1 MVTHKI
7 FRAIQPYIAA
17 AAVIAT
23 AVVLIFTIYFTEHSL
38 PWVAFL
44 AGILMASILALAT
57 RASHMEWV
65 VIRRTAQLAA
75 IKENLEDE
83 TQLRQRAEKQLAADQ
98 PRLHLIDEAMPAM
111 VALVDADLC
120 YRYHNRAFRNWL
132 HLRPEQI
139 NGQTM
144 RKVLGGKVYAEMEDA
159 VRQSLK
165 GKAAR
170 YKLTQ
175 KGDRR
180 KTEKNP
186 NDATYLLTVEHVPQF
201 DRDGK
206 VSGFYF
212 LAADITKRSDL
223 PPDQT
228 HRNTVTPSG
237 VHGGGSEQN
246 MFVQSFTE
254 QMSGRKDA
262 ANQIMAA
269 IEKDEFH
276 LFCQLITPLPD
287 GSADPVHY
295 EILIRLTGEEDN
307 LMPPGAFFSLAESL
321 GLMPCLDRWVVQHV
335 AEWLSNKNLQGRQ
348 LDGSIFFI
356 NLASD
361 TINDPEFP
369 GFLQQQ
375 LLKYGVP
382 AAALCFA
389 ISGPAAIAGEGVAK
403 FSQQV
408 RQLGCHTALSGFGRD
423 GVSFEL
429 LRNLRVDFLKIDGS
443 VILHILRD
451 PIYLAKVLAI
461 NQVAKKI
468 GIKTIAELVESEE
481 IIIKLREI
489 GIDSAQGFG
498 ISQPRP
504 LEEIR

>member
-1 MVTHKI
+1 MVTRKI

-17 AAVIAT
+17 VAVVATAAVL
-23 AVVLIFTIYFTEHSL
+23 VFTIYFTEHSL

-44 AGILMASILALAT
+44 SGILMASILAMAT
-57 RASHMEWV
+57 RISHMEWV
-65 VIRRTAQLAA
+65 VMRRTAQLAA
-75 IKENLEDE
+75 LKDRLEDE

-98 PRLHLIDEAMPAM
+98 PRLHLIDEVMPAM

-120 YRYHNRAFRNWL
+120 CRYHNRAFRNWL

-165 GKAAR
+165 GKTAR
-170 YKLTQ
+170 YKLPQ
-175 KGDRR
+175 KTSNG
-180 KTEKNP
+180 E
-186 NDATYLLTVEHVPQF
+186 TYLLTVEHVPQF
-201 DRDGK
+201 ARDGK

-212 LAADITKRSDL
+212 LGADITERGDL
-223 PPDQT
+223 PPDKT
-228 HRNTVTPSG
+228 GRDSVAPVGT
-237 VHGGGSEQN
+237 HGGGSEQD
-246 MFVQSFTE
+246 MFVQSFTA
-254 QMSGRKDA
+254 QMSERKDTV
-262 ANQIMAA
+262 NRIMAA
-269 IEKDEFH
+269 IENDEFH
-276 LFCQLITPLPD
+276 LFCQLITPLPT
-287 GSADPVHY
+287 GSTEPVHY
-295 EILIRLTGEEDN
+295 EILIRLMGEEDN
-307 LMPPGAFFSLAESL
+307 LMPTGEFFPLAENL
-321 GLMPCLDRWVVQHV
+321 GLMPHLDRWVVQHV
-335 AEWLSNKNLQGRQ
+335 AEWIANKNLQGWQ

-369 GFLQQQ
+369 EFVQQQ

-382 AAALCFA
+382 AAALCFE
-389 ISGPAAIAGEGVAK
+389 ISGSAVIAGEGVVK

-408 RQLGCHTALSGFGRD
+408 RQLGCNTALSGFGRD

-468 GIKTIAELVESEE
+468 GIKTIAELVENEE
-481 IIIKLREI
+481 TIIKLREI
-489 GIDSAQGFG
+489 GIDSTQGFG

-504 LEEIR
+504 LEEIK

>member
-1 MVTHKI
+1 MVTRKI
-7 FRAIQPYIAA
+7 WRAAQPYIAA
-17 AAVIAT
+17 IAVVAFT
-23 AVVLIFTIYFTEHSL
+23 AVLVFTIYFTEHNL

-44 AGILMASILALAT
+44 AGILMASILAMVT
-57 RASHMEWV
+57 RASHMEWLV
-65 VIRRTAQLAA
+65 MRRTAQLAA
-75 IKENLEDE
+75 IKTELEYE
-83 TQLRQRAEKQLAADQ
+83 TRLRQRAEKQLAADQ
-98 PRLHLIDEAMPAM
+98 PRLHLIDEALPAM
-111 VALVDADLC
+111 VALVDTDLC
-120 YRYHNRAFRNWL
+120 YRYHNRAFRDWL

-165 GKAAR
+165 GKATR
-170 YKLTQ
+170 YKLTL
-175 KGDRR
+175 
-180 KTEKNP
+180 KTP
-186 NDATYLLTVEHVPQF
+186 NGATYLLTVKHVPQF
-201 DRDGK
+201 ARNGN

-212 LAADITKRSDL
+212 LAADITERGDL

-228 HRNTVTPSG
+228 SRDTVTPSG
-237 VHGGGSEQN
+237 VHGGRSEQD
-246 MFVQSFTE
+246 MFAQSFTE

-307 LMPPGAFFSLAESL
+307 LMSPGAFFPLAESL
-321 GLMPCLDRWVVQHV
+321 GLMPRLDRWVVQHV
-335 AEWLSNKNLQGRQ
+335 AEWFSNKNLQGRQ

-382 AAALCFA
+382 AAALCFE
-389 ISGPAAIAGEGVAK
+389 ISGPAAIAGAGVAK

-443 VILHILRD
+443 VILHILHD

-504 LEEIR
+504 LEEIK

>member
-1 MVTHKI
+1 MLTRKV
-7 FRAIQPYIAA
+7 FRAVQPYIAA
-17 AAVIAT
+17 VAVIAT
-23 AVVLIFTIYFTEHSL
+23 VAVLVFTIYFTEHSL
-38 PWVAFL
+38 PWIAFL
-44 AGILMASILALAT
+44 SGILMASILAMAT

-65 VIRRTAQLAA
+65 VMRRTAQLAA
-75 IKENLEDE
+75 IKEKLEDE

-98 PRLHLIDEAMPAM
+98 PRLNLIDEAMPAM
-111 VALVDADLC
+111 VALVDADLY
-120 YRYHNRAFRNWL
+120 YRYHNRALRDWL

-165 GKAAR
+165 GKVAR
-170 YKLTQ
+170 YKLTL
-175 KGDRR
+175 
-180 KTEKNP
+180 KTP
-186 NDATYLLTVEHVPQF
+186 HGATYLLTVEHVPQF
-201 DRDGK
+201 ARDGK

-212 LAADITKRSDL
+212 LAADITERGNL
-223 PPDQT
+223 PLDKTGRDSVAPVSAHD
-228 HRNTVTPSG
+228 
-237 VHGGGSEQN
+237 GGSEQD
-246 MFVQSFTE
+246 MFVHSFTE

-262 ANQIMAA
+262 TNQIMAA

-276 LFCQLITPLPD
+276 LFCQLIAPLPE
-287 GSADPVHY
+287 GSVEPMHY

-307 LMPPGAFFSLAESL
+307 LMPPGAFFPLAESL
-321 GLMPCLDRWVVQHV
+321 GLMPRLDRWVVQHV
-335 AEWLSNKNLQGRQ
+335 TEWISNKILQGGQ

-369 GFLQQQ
+369 EFLQQQ

-382 AAALCFA
+382 AAALCFE
-389 ISGPAAIAGEGVAK
+389 ITGPAAIAGEGVAK

-408 RQLGCHTALSGFGRD
+408 RQLGCHTALSSFGRD

-489 GIDSAQGFG
+489 GIDLAQGFG

-504 LEEIR
+504 LEEIK

>member
-17 AAVIAT
+17 VAVVAIT
-23 AVVLIFTIYFTEHSL
+23 AVLVFTIYFTEHNL

-57 RASHMEWV
+57 RASHTEWLV
-65 VIRRTAQLAA
+65 LRRTAQLAA
-75 IKENLEDE
+75 LKEKLEDE
-83 TQLRQRAEKQLAADQ
+83 RQLRLRAEIQYAADQ
-98 PRLHLIDEAMPAM
+98 PRLHLIDEAIPAM

-139 NGQTM
+139 NGQPM
-144 RKVLGGKVYAEMEDA
+144 RKMLGGKVYAEMEDA

-165 GKAAR
+165 GNAAR
-170 YKLTQ
+170 YKLTL
-175 KGDRR
+175 
-180 KTEKNP
+180 KTP
-186 NDATYLLTVEHVPQF
+186 HGATYLLTVEHVPQF
-201 DRDGK
+201 ARDGK

-212 LAADITKRSDL
+212 LAADITERGNL
-223 PPDQT
+223 PSAQT
-228 HRNTVTPSG
+228 SREPVTPSG
-237 VHGGGSEQN
+237 VHGGESEQD
-246 MFVQSFTE
+246 MFAQSFTE
-254 QMSGRKDA
+254 QMSGRKDV
-262 ANQIMAA
+262 ANQIMEA

-276 LFCQLITPLPD
+276 LLCQLITPLPD
-287 GSADPVHY
+287 GSVDPVHY
-295 EILIRLTGEEDN
+295 EILIRLMGEEDN
-307 LMPPGAFFSLAESL
+307 LMPPGAFFPLAESL
-321 GLMPCLDRWVVQHV
+321 GLMPRLDRWVVQHV
-335 AEWLSNKNLQGRQ
+335 AEWISNKNLQGRQ
-348 LDGSIFFI
+348 FDGSIFFI

-382 AAALCFA
+382 AAALCFE
-389 ISGPAAIAGEGVAK
+389 ILGSAAIAGEGAAK

-443 VILHILRD
+443 VIPHILRD
-451 PIYLAKVLAI
+451 PIYLDKVLAI

-498 ISQPRP
+498 ISQPRL
-504 LEEIR
+504 LEKIE